1 MKKWLLVLVLFLTAC
16 SGSQQEMEIDE
27 VDSKEAAVTNVNPEV
42 IGEYLQI
49 PWSINKIDNTFYI
62 SERIGNVM
70 KIDGE
75 TQSRQKVVLKKPLA
89 TAAEAGLLGFILAP
103 DFPKTQMAYAYYTYK
118 DDTGQYNR
126 IITIKLEDDVWKEQK
141 VLLDKIP
148 SGQVHHGGRLKI
160 GPDGKLYAT
169 TGDAAADPEIAQEV
183 KSLGGKIL
191 RLNLD
196 GSIPEDNPFPDSYV
210 YSYGHR
216 NPQGLAWSDDG
227 MLYESEHGPSAHDEI
242 NLIKAGGNYG
252 WPVVVGEEK
261 QTGVESPLF
270 QSGADMTWAP
280 SGMAYHDGKLYVAT
294 LRGSAVREF
303 NLETNETREVIS
315 GLGRIRDVMII
326 DGILY
331 FVSNNTDGR
340 GTPDEN
346 DDRLYRLNLKGF

>member
-89 TAAEAGLLGFILAP
+89 AAAEAGLLGFILAP

-126 IITIKLEDDVWKEQK
+126 IITIKLEDDVWQEQK

-315 GLGRIRDVMII
+315 GLGRIRDVMIV

-340 GTPDEN
+340 GTPEEN
-346 DDRLYRLNLKGF
+346 DDRLYKVNLKGS